1 MKLREYNSELEK
13 EKINE
18 KLLLKDLHSM
28 ERREDSFKEF
38 FEQTSFFDDEIFL
51 NELISYEKELKI
63 GETGN

>member
-1 MKLREYNSELEK
+1 MQFEKYNNELK
-13 EKINE
+13 TQTINE

-28 ERREDSFKEF
+28 EIREDSFKEF
-38 FEQTSFFDDEIFL
+38 FKQTSFFDDEMFL

>member
-1 MKLREYNSELEK
+1 MKLKEYNNKLEK

-28 ERREDSFKEF
+28 EMREDSFKEF
-38 FEQTSFFDDEIFL
+38 FEQTSFFNDEIFL